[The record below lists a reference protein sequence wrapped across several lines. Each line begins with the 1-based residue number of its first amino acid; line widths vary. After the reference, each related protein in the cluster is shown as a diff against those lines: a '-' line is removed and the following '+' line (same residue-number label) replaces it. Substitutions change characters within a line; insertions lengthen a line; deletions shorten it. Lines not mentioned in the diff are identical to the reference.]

1 MSGTT
6 DEAIAVDSHGGT
18 DSDSVPLVDEHATT
32 PIYAL
37 GTESVVEI
45 AAEDFRDD
53 IERVTGQCP
62 TLEFKSDGGDAI
74 GETGD
79 RAVLVSPYGVHDAVD
94 TTIDALFDDHDLET
108 ATESYALAAVAD
120 PEALE
125 VDAALLIV
133 GSDPRGTA
141 YGVYELSRRI
151 GVSPWYWWADVP
163 TDERDEL
170 HLSAGAELE
179 GPPSVSYRGIFIND
193 EDFGFRPWATQT
205 HEPEVPEGIGPKTY
219 ERVFELLLRLK
230 ANTIWPAMHGGGKA
244 FYQIDGNRE
253 AADRYGIVVGT
264 SHCEPMHRNNVEEW
278 DSDERGEWNYA
289 TNGETIREYWADRV
303 AAVAEAE
310 NVFTVGMRGIHDS
323 GMPGGETVEETTA
336 LLQTVLE
343 DQRDMLAE
351 HVDPD
356 VASIPQI
363 FCPYK
368 EVLECYEAGLEVP
381 EDVCLVWPN
390 DNFGFVRRLPTAPE
404 RRRSGGHGI
413 YYHLSYWGRPH
424 DHQWLCSTPPALIRE
439 ELCKAYEHGAREMW
453 IANVGDIKP
462 AETETEYF
470 FELAWDVES
479 VREESVEDWL
489 ERWASREFDAEYTE
503 EIAEIYREYH
513 RLARA
518 RKPEHVGWNSVYPN
532 TEQNEPAFSATACGD
547 EARRRLEAYER
558 IDASAAAIHDALP
571 EDQRTAFFHLVQY
584 PIRCAML
591 INRKVVDAMR
601 SRLYAG
607 QGRASADEYADR
619 ALEAVDEIESAT
631 ERYNGSSGGKWKEM
645 MSERPRDLPVFD
657 RPTVGRVES
666 EQGPTLGVAV
676 EGEPRVAGAGRATER
691 PELEFPEFVEG
702 VDHPRFVDI
711 YNRGNGTIEWTA
723 ETSHD
728 WLEVSRMEGAID
740 LEERLHVSID
750 WASAPETETET
761 VGSLSITGAGREV
774 SVDVPIRPRSGG
786 VQPATGSDSSSPSG
800 PGSDADHNPLFVES
814 AGAVAI
820 EAEHATDVVAGAD
833 TDWESIDG
841 LSRTTGTV
849 MGSRPVTGPRL
860 EPDATVLEDRAPRLE
875 YEFEVH
881 TTGAVTVEAQLLPTH
896 APEHSLGLRYAVA
909 IDGGDPTVVDF
920 DANGGEHDPE
930 WQENVLRGSAI
941 ETTTHEVDRPGRH
954 TLSVYAVDPGVVL
967 DRLVIRTDGDG
978 DENGAGRRSTRQSY
992 LGPRETMDRRLE

>member
-1 MSGTT
+1 MSGST
-6 DEAIAVDSHGGT
+6 DEPITVDSRGGT
-18 DSDSVPLVDEHATT
+18 DSDSVPLVDDHAAT
-32 PIYAL
+32 PIHAF

-45 AAEDFRDD
+45 AARDFRDD
-53 IERVTGQCP
+53 IERVTGRRP
-62 TLEFKSDGGDAI
+62 AVELESDGGDAI
-74 GETGD
+74 SETDG
-79 RAVLVSPYGVHDAVD
+79 RAVVVSPYGTHDAVD
-94 TTIDALFDDHDLET
+94 ATIDALFDGHHLET
-108 ATESYALAAVAD
+108 ATESYALAAVSD

-125 VDAALLIV
+125 TDAALLIV

-141 YGVYELSRRI
+141 YGVYELSQRI

-163 TDERDEL
+163 TDEREEL
-170 HLSAGAELE
+170 HLSAGTELE

-193 EDFGFRPWATQT
+193 EDFGIRPWATET
-205 HEPEVPEGIGPKTY
+205 HEPEVSEGIGPKTY

-303 AAVAEAE
+303 TEVADAE

-323 GMPGGETVEETTA
+323 GMPGGETVDETAA

-351 HVDPD
+351 HVDSD
-356 VASIPQI
+356 VASIPQV

-381 EDVCLVWPN
+381 EDVCLLWPN
-390 DNFGFVRRLPTAPE
+390 DNFGYVRRLPTAEE
-404 RRRSGGHGI
+404 RQRNGGHGI

-439 ELCKAYEHGAREMW
+439 ELTRAYEHGAQEMW

-479 VREESVEDWL
+479 VGDEPVEDWL
-489 ERWASREFDAEYTE
+489 ERWASREFGPTHAE

-532 TEQNEPAFSATACGD
+532 TEQNEPAFSATARGD
-547 EARRRLEAYER
+547 EAGRRLEAYER

-584 PIRCAML
+584 PVRCATLM
-591 INRKVVDAMR
+591 NRKVVDAMR

-607 QGRASADEYADR
+607 QGRTSADEYADR

-631 ERYNGSSGGKWKEM
+631 ERYNASSDGKWRGM

-676 EGEPRVAGAGRATER
+676 ERTSAVAGVCVSPEN
-691 PELEFPEFVEG
+691 PELPRFVEG
-702 VDHPRFVDI
+702 VDYPRFVDV

-728 WLEVSRMEGAID
+728 WLEVSRTEGAID
-740 LEERLHVSID
+740 LEERLRVSID
-750 WASAPETETET
+750 WESAPETET
-761 VGSLSITGAGREV
+761 VGSLSIAGAGREV
-774 SVDVPIRPRSGG
+774 RVDVPIRPRGPDGEGG
-786 VQPATGSDSSSPSG
+786 FGS
-800 PGSDADHNPLFVES
+800 GSDADPIFVES
-814 AGAVAI
+814 AGTIAV
-820 EAEHATDVVAGAD
+820 EAEHATETVAGAD
-833 TDWESIDG
+833 TDWEPVDG

-860 EPDATVLEDRAPRLE
+860 EPEAAVLEDRAPRLE
-875 YEFEVH
+875 YELEVH
-881 TTGAVTVEAQLLPTH
+881 TAGTVTVEAQLLPTH

-909 IDGGDPTVVDF
+909 IGGSEPTVVDY
-920 DANGGEHDPE
+920 DANGGEHDPQ
-930 WQENVLRGSAI
+930 WQENVLRGSVI
-941 ETTTHEVDRPGRH
+941 ETTTHEIDRPGRH
-954 TLSVYAVDPGVVL
+954 MLSVYAVDPGVVL
-967 DRLVIRTDGDG
+967 DRLVIRTDSDG
-978 DENGAGRRSTRQSY
+978 NEGGGRSARRSY